1 MESKADTIKISAV
14 HREEIFASHTNLFV
28 TVKGSSVVSGGEAR
42 KKAREVSQLVEALT
56 SFGLSPE
63 AIQLQ
68 GVHIETASGA
78 LLKSS
83 SATYRLKV
91 RCEKLDQLA
100 DILDIIGGQK
110 NAALERIAWKYNEEE
125 ARERALLAALE
136 KAKGKAE
143 RVARSLGVKILG
155 VYDLIENQFDEEMP
169 YPAFAAQA
177 AMPKRALGITPPE
190 PSLGMDIQHSKTVQ
204 EKPENRDAG
213 VRPHPCFRYPF
224 NFREVLILGQAIKTQ
239 M

>member
-1 MESKADTIKISAV
+1 MESKPDTIKVSALQ
-14 HREEIFASHTNLFV
+14 REEISANRAELFV
-28 TVKGSSVVSGGEAR
+28 TVRGSSLVSGDQAM
-42 KKAREVSQLVEALT
+42 KKAKEVSQLVEALT
-56 SFGLSPE
+56 SFGLSPD

-68 GVHIETASGA
+68 GVHIETATGT

-91 RCEKLDQLA
+91 RCEKPDQLA
-100 DILDIIGGQK
+100 EILDIIGGQK

-136 KAKGKAE
+136 KAKGRAE
-143 RVARSLGVKILG
+143 KVARLLGVKILG

-169 YPAFAAQA
+169 YQPFAAQA
-177 AMPKRALGITPPE
+177 AMPKRALGMTPPE

-204 EKPENRDAG
+204 VSVDIWYR
-213 VRPHPCFRYPF
+213 VSSF
-224 NFREVLILGQAIKTQ
+224 
-239 M
+239 